1 MKQVFITNKVA
12 YASGAKGTDYTTVP
26 EGAIACIS
34 LDDYSVLTGKP
45 KCDFAIVVGNKEGV
59 IPTVFPE
66 VNINSLNVTKAEYE
80 EGKAFTAKFTIPT
93 PVVDKSYSLVIAKK
107 NVVFNERN
115 TWTFDAIAKSTTP
128 ADVAKE
134 LATRINYCHDMLGI
148 KATASA
154 AVITITADNIGEDF
168 EVLGA
173 DTLFGVKPTSIT
185 HGKKAILDKEY
196 VANMLSIG
204 AAGKGFNHTAVES
217 HHIYPGYPE
226 PIAEDKYVM
235 YTLRFAV
242 PRAAAKTRDEV
253 VSQEVNILCPVGAG
267 SIGTLDT
274 IFGVGATSTSSGS

>member
-1 MKQVFITNKVA
+1 MKQVFITKKVA

-34 LDDYSVLTGKP
+34 LNDYTVLTGKP
-45 KCDFAIVVGNKEGV
+45 KCDFAIVVGNAPGV
-59 IPTVFPE
+59 MPTVFPE
-66 VNINSLNVTKAEYE
+66 VNINSLDVTKAEYE
-80 EGKAFTAKFTIPT
+80 KGVAFTAKFTVPT
-93 PVVDKSYSLVIAKK
+93 PVVGKSYALIIAKK

-115 TWTFDAIAKSTTP
+115 KWSFDAVAKSTTP

-154 AVITITADNIGEDF
+154 AVITITADKIGEDF

-173 DTLFGVKPTSIT
+173 DELLGVKPTSIT

-196 VANMLSIG
+196 VANMLSVG
-204 AAGKGFNHTAVES
+204 AAGKGFNYTAPEGNE
-217 HHIYPGYPE
+217 IYPGYPE
-226 PIAEDKYVM
+226 PIDEDQYVM

-253 VSQEVNILCPVGAG
+253 VSQEVHILCPVGAG

-274 IFGVGATSTSSGS
+274 ILGVGATTAGAGS